1 VCFVLLFLL
10 CLQFKNMP
18 KIVKQA
24 AISKANGFTLI
35 ELLVVIAIIG
45 ILASI
50 VLVALG
56 GARNK
61 ARDSQRIASLQEM
74 AKGIAIADADPQK
87 SLTGCTGAG
96 TSASPGAAGGTNDA
110 SSCSVPANPAISFAS
125 YKDPSTSGT
134 LCTSSSNSTCQ
145 YMIALQGG
153 ATGNPTTQNF
163 EICTRLETAIS
174 STLGPGLVRVD
185 SKSGT
190 SIVAGCN

>member
-1 VCFVLLFLL
+1 MT
-10 CLQFKNMP
+10 KT
-18 KIVKQA
+18 
-24 AISKANGFTLI
+24 ANRVAVFRAKGFTLI